1 MGVPPRRGR
10 RAKGLNSVRL
20 RIRQDQR
27 ALIDKAASIQGLSR
41 SGFIIEASR
50 RAAEN
55 VILDQRVIIVS
66 EESYD
71 DILAVLD
78 RPPEANEKIAKLFST
93 KAPWE
98 R

>member
-1 MGVPPRRGR
+1 MGVDPRRR
-10 RAKGLNSVRL
+10 RTAKGRNAVSL
-20 RIRQDQR
+20 RICKDQY
-27 ALIDKAASIQGLSR
+27 ALIDRAAGIQGRSLSD
-41 SGFIIEASR
+41 FIIEASR
-50 RAAEN
+50 RTAED

-71 DILAVLD
+71 HILAVLD
-78 RPPEANEKIAKLFST
+78 RLPEANEKIAKLFST

>member
-1 MGVPPRRGR
+1 MGVPPKRGR
-10 RAKGLNSVRL
+10 SANGLNSVR
-20 RIRQDQR
+20 
-27 ALIDKAASIQGLSR
+27 
-41 SGFIIEASR
+41 SR

-55 VILDQRVIIVS
+55 GILDQRVIIVS

-71 DILAVLD
+71 NILAVLD